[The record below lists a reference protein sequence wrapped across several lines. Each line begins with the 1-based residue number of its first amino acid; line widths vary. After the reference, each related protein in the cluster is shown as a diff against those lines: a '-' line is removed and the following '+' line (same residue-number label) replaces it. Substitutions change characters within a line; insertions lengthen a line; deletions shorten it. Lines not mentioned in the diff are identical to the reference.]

1 MPGRLFAIGDIH
13 GCIRQLRTIIED
25 KIRPD
30 ASDIL
35 VFLGDYIDRGPD
47 SKAVA
52 DYLIDLSG
60 KYQVRPLMGNHELL
74 MINSFYTGDTSLW
87 FLNGGAATLKS
98 FEISHPREFDSKYL
112 NFFTGLLWYYEYE
125 QYLFVHAGFN
135 DDAEDPFEERDSM
148 VWVRTEEYS
157 HPVLKDRII
166 IHGHTPITSEQCSRL
181 VRQKKNVIN
190 IDTGCV
196 YSSAGYGILT
206 ALELK
211 TGTLYFVG

>member
-1 MPGRLFAIGDIH
+1 MSGRLYAIGDIH

-25 KIRPD
+25 KINPD
-30 ASDIL
+30 ETDIL

-47 SKAVA
+47 SKAVT
-52 DYLIDLSG
+52 DFIIDLSG
-60 KYQVRPLMGNHELL
+60 NHQVITLMGNHEL
-74 MINSFYTGDTSLW
+74 MMMNSLVKGDTSLW
-87 FLNGGAATLKS
+87 FLNGGESTLES
-98 FEISHPREFDSKYL
+98 FAIRHPREFDSKYL
-112 NFFTGLLWYYEYE
+112 NFFTELVWYYEYD

-135 DDAEDPFEERDSM
+135 DIAADPFEDRYSM
-148 VWVRTEEYS
+148 VWVRTEQYS
-157 HPVLKDRII
+157 NPLLKDRII

-181 VRQKKNVIN
+181 VLQKKNVIN

-196 YSSAGYGILT
+196 YTSPEYGILT